1 MLGKMQVAQHLRVQQ
16 AHRVAGRGVAKSGV
30 EFLGDRGAA
39 DEVAA
44 LEDQDLPAGP
54 GEVAGA
60 GEAIVAGAYDDD
72 VVTPPCAACC
82 SGYNHSICINDQ
94 LIAMSDLTPRQT
106 QILRLIQRFIS
117 QTGMPPTRA
126 EIARELGF
134 RSANAAE
141 EHLRALARKGVIA
154 LVPST
159 SRGIQLK
166 DTIREQMGL
175 PLIGRVA
182 AGKPILAEENVEA
195 RFQIDPALFQPR
207 PHYLLKV
214 TGMSMKDAGILDGDL
229 VAVHRTT
236 EVRSR
241 QIIVA
246 RLESE
251 VTVKRYRQEG
261 SLVWLLPENSEF
273 EPIRVN
279 LKEQDFIIE
288 GVVVGVVR
296 RGKATG
302 LM

>member
-1 MLGKMQVAQHLRVQQ
+1 
-16 AHRVAGRGVAKSGV
+16 
-30 EFLGDRGAA
+30 
-39 DEVAA
+39 
-44 LEDQDLPAGP
+44 
-54 GEVAGA
+54 
-60 GEAIVAGAYDDD
+60 
-72 VVTPPCAACC
+72 
-82 SGYNHSICINDQ
+82 
-94 LIAMSDLTPRQT
+94 MSDLTPRQT
-106 QILRLIQRFIS
+106 QILRLIQRFIAE
-117 QTGMPPTRA
+117 TGMPPTRA

-154 LVPST
+154 LVPGT

-166 DTIREQMGL
+166 DTMREQMGL

-229 VAVHRTT
+229 VAVHRTA

-241 QIIVA
+241 QIVVA
-246 RLESE
+246 RLTDE

-261 SLVWLLPENSEF
+261 SIVWLLPENTEF
-273 EPIRVN
+273 QPMRVDLRDEP
-279 LKEQDFIIE
+279 LIIE
-288 GVVVGVVR
+288 GIVVGVVR